1 MILVEENKKVK
12 GTFKGLVLSPSE
24 DTTIAAHSMAS
35 ITINVMVKPLTA
47 RDDLIF
53 EVQLDYPL
61 AAAGLILAGKSIG
74 EESITLAIANI
85 TKKPIT
91 VSKENPVILVTFGT
105 RVELKA
111 VNTNTLPKGL
121 KLNLDR

>member
-1 MILVEENKKVK
+1 MILVEENEKVK

-24 DTTIAAHSMAS
+24 DTVIAAHSMAS
-35 ITINVMVKPLTA
+35 ITVNLMVIPLTK
-47 RDDLIF
+47 REDLIF

-61 AAAGLILAGKSIG
+61 AAAGLILAGKSVE
-74 EESITLAIANI
+74 EESITLAVANI
-85 TKKPIT
+85 TKKSIT
-91 VSKENPVILVTFGT
+91 VLKENPVILVTFGT

-111 VNTNTLPKGL
+111 VNTNALPKGL